1 MCIRDRVLFV
11 VSKILDSSDLLSCTL
26 EMGVEYY
33 IVCIKE
39 GLLCG
44 EGVEPPPG
52 RGRLSGVRETQ
63 LFLRS
68 NQSNRVDYADLII
81 CGHKL

>member
-1 MCIRDRVLFV
+1 MYMCLVLFV
-11 VSKILDSSDLLSCTL
+11 ASKILDSSDLLSCTL
-26 EMGVEYY
+26 EMDIEYY

-44 EGVEPPPG
+44 EGVEPPPD

-63 LFLRS
+63 LFLRT
-68 NQSNRVDYADLII
+68 NQSIRVDYADLKM
-81 CGHKL
+81 CGHML